1 MLSPKIHLQQRP
13 ESSRFGKPHAHLLAR
28 TMHGKDRSLA
38 LVLTVTACSASVT
51 IQIVRASAGSFLLP
65 MSKALMNFAG
75 IHLTLCPILDSA
87 LVRRWAPASFHP
99 D

>member
-1 MLSPKIHLQQRP
+1 M
-13 ESSRFGKPHAHLLAR
+13 
-28 TMHGKDRSLA
+28 
-38 LVLTVTACSASVT
+38 
-51 IQIVRASAGSFLLP
+51 LP

-75 IHLTLCPILDSA
+75 INLTLCPILDSA